1 MSAFQH
7 FRKLSAFRRF
17 RVPKFGVRYGSFQT
31 TTRGFSTAQLEVL
44 TVPTGGK
51 RDHEHF
57 VMIRVRAPDELQ
69 RTPVN
74 VCLVVDVSGSMASNA
89 SVKTASGDES
99 YGLTRLDVVKHTVL
113 TIAEV
118 LGEED
123 QISIVTFN
131 RSAKTLMELAPANQA
146 GKQRVK
152 DIVDSLHPGLWLV
165 RCK

>member
-1 MSAFQH
+1 
-7 FRKLSAFRRF
+7 
-17 RVPKFGVRYGSFQT
+17 
-31 TTRGFSTAQLEVL
+31 
-44 TVPTGGK
+44 
-51 RDHEHF
+51 
-57 VMIRVRAPDELQ
+57 MIRVRAPDELQ